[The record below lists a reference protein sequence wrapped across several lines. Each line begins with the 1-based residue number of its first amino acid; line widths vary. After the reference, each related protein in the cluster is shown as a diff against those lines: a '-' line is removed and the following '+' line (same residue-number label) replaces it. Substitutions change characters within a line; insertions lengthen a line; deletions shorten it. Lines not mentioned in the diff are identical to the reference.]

1 MLGSRRIVWTRNLFF
16 FGLCGVG
23 LAGLCA
29 SLAPLDRP
37 AARREVRSVETPADL
52 AATVRQVDAA
62 FRDQWSKGSLS
73 SAPRADDLTIA
84 RRLSLALTGTIP
96 SVEELRLLEAE
107 PAETRLNWW
116 LEGLLADRRSQD
128 YLAERLARALV
139 GVQDGPFVIY
149 RRRRFVAWLADE
161 LRENRPYDQ
170 IARQILATTGL
181 WTDHPAT
188 NFVTVTI
195 KEDQEKKPDAKELAG
210 RTARAMLG
218 IRMDCAECHDHPF
231 AKWKQSDFQSLAAFF
246 GQTSQTFRGIQDDTS
261 GQFQVENRLT
271 GELETIAPAVPF
283 QAELLP
289 NEGTLRERLAV
300 WVTHP
305 ANKAFSRAAV
315 NRTWAILFGRP
326 LVEPIDGLNSDSAVP
341 PAIDLLADDFV
352 RHGYDLR
359 RLIRAIALTEAFCSD
374 SRADADQPSLEIGPA
389 HDAAW
394 AVFPITRLRPEQVVG
409 SLLQSASLTT
419 IDYQSHIVVRLVKAG
434 TQNDFI
440 QRYGDAGED
449 EFAQRG
455 GTIPQRL
462 LMMNGK
468 QVFEKTKEDLIFNAA
483 TQIAVL
489 APTDEKAVETAYLA
503 VLTRRPTP
511 AELGHFV
518 AELAG
523 STNRRRGKSVGGDS
537 DRRPAA
543 SDEDNR
549 RSELPPTAEVADRQ
563 VDNNDATDTEQADT
577 RNRNQRLEDLYWTLL
592 NSTEFSW
599 NH

>member
-1 MLGSRRIVWTRNLFF
+1 MWTRNLMFL
-16 FGLCGVG
+16 GLCGFG

-37 AARREVRSVETPADL
+37 AARRELQAAELPADL
-52 AATVRQVDAA
+52 PVLVERVNAA
-62 FRDQWSKGSLS
+62 FRQQWSQAALS
-73 SAPRADDLTIA
+73 PAPRADDLTIA

-96 SVEELRLLEAE
+96 SVEELRLFEAE
-107 PAETRLNWW
+107 PADTRLNWW
-116 LEGLLADRRSQD
+116 LDGLLADRRAHD
-128 YLAERLARALV
+128 YLAERFARALV
-139 GVQDGPFVIY
+139 GTQDGPFIIY

-170 IARQILATTGL
+170 IATQLLATTGL
-181 WTDHPAT
+181 WTDRPAT
-188 NFVTVTI
+188 NFITVTI
-195 KEDQEKKPDAKELAG
+195 KPDQDKQPDAKELAG
-210 RTARAMLG
+210 RVSRALLG

-231 AKWKQSDFQSLAAFF
+231 HSWKQTDFQHLAAFF
-246 GQTSQTFRGIQDDTS
+246 GQTRQTFAGIQDDAS

-289 NEGTLRERLAV
+289 EQGTLRERLAA

-305 ANKAFSRAAV
+305 QNKAFSRAAV

-326 LVEPIDGLNSDSAVP
+326 LVDPIDGLNSESDLP
-341 PAIDLLADDFV
+341 PVVDLLADDFV
-352 RHGYDLR
+352 QHGYDLR
-359 RLIRAIALTEAFCSD
+359 RLIRAIALTQAFCSD
-374 SRADADQPSLEIGPA
+374 SRSDADQPSLEIGPQ

-419 IDYQSHIVVRLVKAG
+419 IDYQSHIVKRLVKAG

-489 APTDEKAVETAYLA
+489 APTDAKAVETAYLA

-511 AELGHFV
+511 GEMQHFT

-523 STNRRRGKSVGGDS
+523 STNRKKQPPGTG
-537 DRRPAA
+537 A
-543 SDEDNR
+543 DEAK
-549 RSELPPTAEVADRQ
+549 E
-563 VDNNDATDTEQADT
+563 TDT
-577 RNRNQRLEDLYWTLL
+577 RNQRLEDLYWTLL